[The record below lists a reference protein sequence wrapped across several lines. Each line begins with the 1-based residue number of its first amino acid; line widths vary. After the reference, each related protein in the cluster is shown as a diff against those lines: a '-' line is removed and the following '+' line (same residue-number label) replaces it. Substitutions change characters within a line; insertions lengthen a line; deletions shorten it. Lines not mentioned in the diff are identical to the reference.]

1 MRLRTERF
9 FRFLFDPRFTFQ
21 NRSADASQLIL
32 SGPPTMEGSL
42 VDFRLGKQ
50 SI

>member
-9 FRFLFDPRFTFQ
+9 FLFTFDVRFARQ
-21 NRSADASQLIL
+21 YRSADASQLIF
-32 SGPPTMEGSL
+32 SGLPTMEGSL